1 MPRKERTEEKHAE
14 ARKAYFKKLKSISL
28 GFIEEAGL
36 PELCCKYKACLLE
49 KVEAVCDAYKNAE
62 ELFDEKLEENCNL
75 ITDGKSV
82 EKIKAL
88 LDSMK
93 DLEAVILMLSGTGEE
108 AERDDLF
115 YGEFE
120 KHKYILNLLDNVFN
134 KTRNYVTK
142 KPYKTEKI
150 KLTFDSPTL
159 LDGWDRNKETSNKS
173 VILMKD
179 GYYYLGIMN
188 KANNKAFEN
197 LKDAGGECYRKMDYK
212 LFANCNNK
220 LNIES

>member
-1 MPRKERTEEKHAE
+1 MFGDWKIINEHLNSWYEENVPRKERTEEKHAE

-36 PELCCKYKACLLE
+36 PELCCKYKAFLLE
-49 KVEAVCDAYKNAE
+49 KAEAVCDAYKNAE

-82 EKIKAL
+82 EKIKVL

-93 DLEAVILMLSGTGEE
+93 DLEEVVLMLSGTGEE

-134 KTRNYVTK
+134 KTR
-142 KPYKTEKI
+142 
-150 KLTFDSPTL
+150 
-159 LDGWDRNKETSNKS
+159 R
-173 VILMKD
+173 
-179 GYYYLGIMN
+179 
-188 KANNKAFEN
+188 
-197 LKDAGGECYRKMDYK
+197 
-212 LFANCNNK
+212 
-220 LNIES
+220 